1 MGIHCAHRV
10 TVTGGGGKTFKI
22 IKTMY
27 SNNKCAIRIGN
38 KHTEF
43 FSQERGVRQGCPL
56 SPTLFNIHITELA
69 NTIPHSAGPGLALQD
84 TEVKCLLYA
93 DDLVLLSPSKEGLQH
108 HMDKVANFCQTWAL
122 KINP

>member
-1 MGIHCAHRV
+1 MIDKYVHQNKTKIFACFIGFQKAFDSIWHNGLFFKLLETGI
-10 TVTGGGGKTFKI
+10 GGKTFKI

-56 SPTLFNIHITELA
+56 SPTLFNIYINELA
-69 NTIPHSAGPGLALQD
+69 NTIQHSAGPGLALQD
-84 TEVKCLLYA
+84 RGQVFTLC
-93 DDLVLLSPSKEGLQH
+93 
-108 HMDKVANFCQTWAL
+108 
-122 KINP
+122 